1 MCKCDKCFIYKHFS
15 CPTNEIAALHHA
27 VLNGTNKT
35 QNDYAVL
42 KTLHIDQSTL
52 LSSSMVQQRALI
64 DSSSSNIKNVSIYSI
79 LKKKYS
85 LVIEET
91 WSLIE

>member
-1 MCKCDKCFIYKHFS
+1 MCKCEKCFIYKHFS

-42 KTLHIDQSTL
+42 KTLHIDQSSL

-79 LKKKYS
+79 LKKN
-85 LVIEET
+85 IR
-91 WSLIE
+91 